1 MSLQAEVLGYLEKA
15 CQLIPDK
22 GVTAE
27 CKEMVDNYYPVLMG
41 IIKGELVS
49 INSKQQFGHI
59 TKVHLQPYWM
69 PDLDKAYC
77 RSVNRSASFKILR
90 KWSIGPPVSEW
101 RREVAVSKVQELNKR
116 Y

>member
-49 INSKQQFGHI
+49 ITSK
-59 TKVHLQPYWM
+59 
-69 PDLDKAYC
+69 
-77 RSVNRSASFKILR
+77 
-90 KWSIGPPVSEW
+90 
-101 RREVAVSKVQELNKR
+101 
-116 Y
+116 